1 MVVFWVTHGR
11 RLVRKTLTG
20 FVLLLL
26 LFFVTGRPMQTLIPK
41 KAAGDSLH
49 TGTSGLPVQAGQR
62 VEEAIVQ
69 RGSFF
74 DRLVELLKRYYRGE
88 LQ

>member
-26 LFFVTGRPMQTLIPK
+26 LFFVTGRPIQTLIPK

-49 TGTSGLPVQAGQR
+49 TGASGLPVQAGQR

-69 RGSFF
+69 SGSFF